1 MYKGMHCPPHRPPS
15 SFFCG
20 WGWKGVVVAL
30 VVTFHQTDAIRGK
43 RVLILNAQSDAK
55 DISG

>member
-1 MYKGMHCPPHRPPS
+1 MYKGMHCPPPPFLLWVGVERGGGGGTGEVTVHR
-15 SFFCG
+15 
-20 WGWKGVVVAL
+20 
-30 VVTFHQTDAIRGK
+30 TDAIRGK